1 MALYDD
7 LRGSLTFQSGRVY
20 GTSQT
25 QADFQRRIDEA
36 YAKADSEGRLL
47 TGFRPLSYQ
56 YGGGRGGAT
65 YRSVSVPIFGESLE
79 ERYGPL
85 RAEQQ
90 RLAGIQQKQFES
102 QQADIAEQLKIL
114 KGEKSAV
121 AQMQQQYAD
130 ALAKEAETKQK
141 AQEQARQD
149 MQTARANAA
158 MANRSGLL
166 QIRPAGSTPS
176 TAGTQGFK
184 RRAQQFGTA
193 YKGLSK
199 IQSGMVNA

>member
-1 MALYDD
+1 MAFYDD
-7 LRGSLTFQSGRVY
+7 IVALTGNRY
-20 GTSQT
+20 GTQLAT
-25 QADFQRRIDEA
+25 EIEEA
-36 YAKADSEGRLL
+36 VSSATAKAAKEGRPI
-47 TGFRPLSYQ
+47 TGYRPFSYRT
-56 YGGGRGGAT
+56 GSGGRGG
-65 YRSVSVPIFGESLE
+65 YRSATIQVPVFGKTE
-79 ERYGPL
+79 EETYGPL

-114 KGEKSAV
+114 KGEKSAI

-130 ALAKEAETKQK
+130 SLAKEAEAKQR

>member
-7 LRGSLTFQSGRVY
+7 LQGLLDRGRGNY
-20 GTSQT
+20 GTKEQVN
-25 QADFQRRIDEA
+25 RLIGEA
-36 YAKADSEGRLL
+36 QSRASSEGRSI
-47 TGFRPLSYQ
+47 TGFRPFSYS
-56 YGGGRGGAT
+56 YGGGRGG
-65 YRSVSVPIFGESLE
+65 YRTESFQVPIFGMTEE
-79 ERYGPL
+79 ERLGPL

-114 KGEKSAV
+114 KGEKGAV

-130 ALAKEAETKQK
+130 ALAKEAEAKQK
-141 AQEQARQD
+141 AQEQAIQD
-149 MQTARANAA
+149 MQTARANAT
-158 MANRSGLL
+158 MANRSGVL

-184 RRAQQFGTA
+184 RRSRQFGTA

-199 IQSGMVNA
+199 IKSGMVNV

>member
-7 LRGSLTFQSGRVY
+7 LRGLLTIQSGKTY

-25 QADFQRRIDEA
+25 QRDFQGRISA
-36 YAKADSEGRLL
+36 AQAKAESEGRML
-47 TGFRPLSYQ
+47 TGYRPLSYQ
-56 YGGGRGGAT
+56 WGGGRGGVR
-65 YRSVSVPIFGESLE
+65 YESVSVPIFGQTEE
-79 ERYGPL
+79 ERLAPL

-114 KGEKSAV
+114 QGEKGAV
-121 AQMQQQYAD
+121 AQMQQQYTD
-130 ALAKEAETKQK
+130 ALAKEAEAKQK
-141 AQEQARQD
+141 AQEQAMQD

-158 MANRSGLL
+158 MANRSGVL

-184 RRAQQFGTA
+184 RRARQFGTA

-199 IQSGMVNA
+199 IKSGMVNA

>member
-7 LRGSLTFQSGRVY
+7 IAALTGNRY
-20 GTSQT
+20 GYQVENEIKAAVSNAT
-25 QADFQRRIDEA
+25 EA
-36 YAKADSEGRLL
+36 AKREGRPI
-47 TGFRPLSYQ
+47 TGYRPFSYRTG
-56 YGGGRGGAT
+56 GGGRGGYQSRT
-65 YRSVSVPIFGESLE
+65 IQVPYFGKTE
-79 ERYGPL
+79 EETYGPL

-114 KGEKSAV
+114 KGEKSAIS
-121 AQMQQQYAD
+121 QMQQQYAD
-130 ALAKEAETKQK
+130 ALAKEAEAKQQ

-199 IQSGMVNA
+199 IQSGMVNT

>member
-7 LRGSLTFQSGRVY
+7 IV
-20 GTSQT
+20 
-25 QADFQRRIDEA
+25 A
-36 YAKADSEGRLL
+36 L
-47 TGFRPLSYQ
+47 TGNRYGNQVASEIEAAVRTATAEAAKQGRPITGYRPFSYRTG
-56 YGGGRGGAT
+56 GGGRGG
-65 YRSVSVPIFGESLE
+65 YRSASIQVPYFGKTE
-79 ERYGPL
+79 EETYGPL

-130 ALAKEAETKQK
+130 ALAKEAEAKQK
-141 AQEQARQD
+141 AQEQAMQD

-158 MANRSGLL
+158 MTNRSGVL

-199 IQSGMVNA
+199 IKSGMVNA

>member
-7 LRGSLTFQSGRVY
+7 LQGLLNRGRGDY
-20 GTSQT
+20 GTEDQVN
-25 QADFQRRIDEA
+25 RLIGEA
-36 YAKADSEGRLL
+36 QNRASSEGRTI
-47 TGFRPLSYQ
+47 TGYRPFSYQ
-56 YGGGRGGAT
+56 YGGGRGGVRT
-65 YRSVSVPIFGESLE
+65 ESFDVPVFGMTEE
-79 ERYGPL
+79 ERLAPL

-121 AQMQQQYAD
+121 AQMQQQYSD
-130 ALAKEAETKQK
+130 ALAKEAEAKQK
-141 AQEQARQD
+141 AQEQAMQD

-158 MANRSGLL
+158 MANRSGVL

-199 IQSGMVNA
+199 IKSGMVNA